1 MKLDLRKTRVATVV
15 DQLGDEDIFL
25 DDSSKKSFLSDLD
38 LEVKDIV
45 GVVVRLVVCGLGVV
59 VLMHFEKKNLNKLN
73 GQKMIAQEEL
83 NSLKSK
89 ESTIKKDIKGLE
101 YISEK
106 SKEFNRKLNIM
117 QSIVDNRL
125 LAVKGLDFIQSA
137 IPEEVWLQEVSLNKK
152 KFIIRGVSTT
162 NKQIQNFIEQLENTD
177 LFSAVSLAR
186 AEEESKEAH
195 YSRRRFTIESLLK

>member
-15 DQLGDEDIFL
+15 DQLDDEDIFL
-25 DDSSKKSFLSDLD
+25 DDADKKSFLSDLD
-38 LEVKDIV
+38 LETKDIIGLV
-45 GVVVRLVVCGLGVV
+45 LRLVVCGLGVV
-59 VLMHFEKKNLNKLN
+59 ILMHFEKKNLDKLN
-73 GQKMIAQEEL
+73 GEKAVIQEEL

-89 ESTIKKDIKGLE
+89 QSTIKKEIQGLE

-117 QSIVDNRL
+117 QGIVDNRL

-137 IPEEVWLQEVSLNKK
+137 IPEEVWLREVSLNKK
-152 KFIIRGVSTT
+152 KFIIKGVSTT

-177 LFSAVSLAR
+177 LFSAVSLAK
-186 AEEESKEAH
+186 AEEEKKEAH
-195 YSRRRFTIESLLK
+195 YSRRRFTIESSLK

>member
-1 MKLDLRKTRVATVV
+1 MKLDLRKTRIATVV
-15 DQLGDEDIFL
+15 DQLDDDDIFL
-25 DDSSKKSFLSDLD
+25 DDADKKSFLSDLD
-38 LEVKDIV
+38 LETKDIIGLV
-45 GVVVRLVVCGLGVV
+45 LRLVVCGLGIVI
-59 VLMHFEKKNLNKLN
+59 LIHFEKKNLDKLN
-73 GQKMIAQEEL
+73 GQKMVVQEEL

-89 ESTIKKDIKGLE
+89 QSTIKNEIKGLE

-117 QSIVDNRL
+117 QGIVDNRL

-137 IPEEVWLQEVSLNKK
+137 IPEEVWLREVSLNKK
-152 KFIIRGVSTT
+152 KFIIKGVSTT

-177 LFSAVSLAR
+177 LFSAVSLAK
-186 AEEESKEAH
+186 AEEEKKEAH